1 MNGVDGHYHLRGIEP
16 GHDLGQVVLVLTE
29 QSENISLVHDK
40 ILERGGRE
48 EGGGRE
54 GGCERHIHCKHTM
67 YMINLVHVYAQ
78 GKVSKEGK

>member
-16 GHDLGQVVLVLTE
+16 GHVLGQVVLVLTE

-48 EGGGRE
+48 EGEEGGRREE
-54 GGCERHIHCKHTM
+54 GG
-67 YMINLVHVYAQ
+67 
-78 GKVSKEGK
+78 KVGVRDTYTVNIQCT